1 MGDTNASSS
10 AAAQPAKDAKKPGD
24 KDGKDAAPK
33 QVGVLDER
41 DIELLSRYGAGPYS
55 VQIRALEASLLDEMK
70 KVNELIGVK
79 ESA

>member
-10 AAAQPAKDAKKPGD
+10 AAAPAKDAKKPGD
-24 KDGKDAAPK
+24 KDGKDAPK